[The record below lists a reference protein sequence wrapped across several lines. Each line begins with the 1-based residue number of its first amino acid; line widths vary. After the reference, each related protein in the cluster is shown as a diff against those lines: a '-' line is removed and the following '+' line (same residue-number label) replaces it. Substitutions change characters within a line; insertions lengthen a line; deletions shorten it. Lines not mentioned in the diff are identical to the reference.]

1 MRNREEIGVKREN
14 VSLKAV
20 THLLAVGLALVL
32 LIPGIGWS
40 EVLKVAQ
47 PNQSLYP
54 DPDFGSTPVA
64 HVPEGA
70 EVNVQHSTG
79 DWYKVE
85 YQGETGWLNR
95 QAFGQPQTK
104 SGFNLPGLLTGK
116 PVKETSSDEVALA
129 GKGFTPEVENS
140 YRSKHPEMNF
150 AQVDKIESF
159 KVSPAK
165 LQAFI
170 KEGDLKP

>member
-1 MRNREEIGVKREN
+1 MTREDI
-14 VSLKAV
+14 SLKV
-20 THLLAVGLALVL
+20 VRYVLALGLALVL
-32 LIPGIGWS
+32 LMPGTGWG

-54 DPDFGSTPVA
+54 DPDFASTPVA
-64 HVPEGA
+64 SVPAGA
-70 EVNVQHSTG
+70 EVNVETQAG

-85 YQGETGWLNR
+85 YQGKSGWLNR
-95 QAFGQPQTK
+95 QAFGGKPQAAGSG
-104 SGFNLPGLLTGK
+104 SGFSLPGLLTGK

-150 AQVDKIESF
+150 AQVDKIESIT
-159 KVSPAK
+159 VPPAK

>member
-1 MRNREEIGVKREN
+1 MRKRAY
-14 VSLKAV
+14 VMAACRYF
-20 THLLAVGLALVL
+20 LALGLALTL
-32 LIPGIGWS
+32 LLPGTGWG

-47 PNQSLYP
+47 PNQSLFP
-54 DPDFGSTPVA
+54 DPDFSSTPVA
-64 HVPEGA
+64 LVPEGA
-70 EVNVQHSTG
+70 ELNVERQAG

-85 YQGETGWLNR
+85 YQGTVGWINR
-95 QAFGQPQTK
+95 QAFGKPQTG
-104 SGFNLPGLLTGK
+104 SGFSLPGLLTGK

-140 YRSKHPEMNF
+140 YRAKHPEMSF
-150 AQVDKIESF
+150 AEVDRIESF
-159 KVSPAK
+159 TVPPAK